1 MLRGGASQST
11 LQERGYEG
19 CYGRSLPPPPPR
31 SGAAH
36 MSSVAGA
43 IGLQPLTCAA
53 SITHGRMSVMRRPPA
68 SLERINP
75 TDLDSEE
82 LGYWRPY
89 TCRTKRRTLWTS
101 LRRRGN
107 VRKRTPLELSSR
119 TWTVNSEK
127 RRKDTTWTPYFTPSY
142 KYNVRIAL
150 AWVLLA
156 ATSLAEEAG
165 RVERKRTLVI
175 ARGHFRDDSAGL
187 LK

>member
-1 MLRGGASQST
+1 
-11 LQERGYEG
+11 
-19 CYGRSLPPPPPR
+19 
-31 SGAAH
+31 
-36 MSSVAGA
+36 
-43 IGLQPLTCAA
+43 
-53 SITHGRMSVMRRPPA
+53 
-68 SLERINP
+68 
-75 TDLDSEE
+75 
-82 LGYWRPY
+82 
-89 TCRTKRRTLWTS
+89 
-101 LRRRGN
+101 
-107 VRKRTPLELSSR
+107 
-119 TWTVNSEK
+119 VNREK